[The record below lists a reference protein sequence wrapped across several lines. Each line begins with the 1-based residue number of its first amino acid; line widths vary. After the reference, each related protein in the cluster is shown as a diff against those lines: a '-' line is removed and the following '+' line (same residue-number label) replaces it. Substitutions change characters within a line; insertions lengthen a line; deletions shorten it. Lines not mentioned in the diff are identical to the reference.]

1 MSNEH
6 PERLASN
13 HWKSML
19 KGNVLVKRSDKMS
32 SLSIVDEKKEAGR
45 AVQPLWQF
53 LMLPSS
59 WEIDD

>member
-1 MSNEH
+1 
-6 PERLASN
+6 
-13 HWKSML
+13 ML

-32 SLSIVDEKKEAGR
+32 SLSIVDEKKEAGN

>member
-1 MSNEH
+1 
-6 PERLASN
+6 
-13 HWKSML
+13 ML